1 MRAIVDF
8 DVCRFFGAVEITEHE
23 KGNFSFKEKGSFPPD
38 QRGLVEMENLTR
50 LSNKTNTT

>member
-8 DVCRFFGAVEITEHE
+8 DVCRFFGAVEITKHE

-38 QRGLVEMENLTR
+38 QRGLVEMKNLTR